1 MKPRFDRKDRAV
13 SEIIGTI
20 LIFGIVIIMFTTFI
34 TVYIPDIGARNDS
47 AFQSGTQNSLQA
59 FSSQLLSTNTI
70 NGTHVSYSIP
80 MGIQSAFFNPS
91 TSSILGY
98 SNSTFSMSLAYNLS
112 IGVQFTGAPPPSLAK
127 YKSAANISVGKNP
140 TGAAFDPVNDQMF
153 ILNSNYTGLLS
164 AMTNYY
170 YNQANIKAWSNSAT
184 AGPWH
189 PPAGML
195 PNGTLSV
202 VAAQNNSVLAN
213 ISLVGYPTG
222 IAFDPQDNLLFVS
235 EANISSLPASVLDGN
250 ATIHYKLHDLVS
262 TTSSTIFRSGFV
274 QVFNGTTF
282 QTSKLF
288 KFASVPIDLTYVS
301 DLNQVYVSTDYANN
315 NSSSQGILGKTGN
328 THYNYYSYSGGET
341 VIIGG
346 GKTPTIENSLV
357 VAPIGGITAPS
368 GIFYDPAN
376 GYVYLQLV
384 KYLPNLQK
392 QSTNGKYKFTLNTTG
407 VPMEILNPLT
417 SSILSQTIDVTSS
430 WSLAFD
436 LSNGNI
442 YSTNSS
448 YYANNTPQGKSVSV
462 VDGANGTVSTM
473 NHVFY
478 APTSLVYDP
487 ANHFFYIANYNSSTI
502 SIVNGLNG
510 SFVSDVPGYNV
521 GPTGQNVSMGP
532 GNGFTAMAVDSIDRE
547 IFVANYLTDTVSV
560 IPDHTAIQ
568 SSTFSS
574 LFHFKSTDTLYSNG
588 SIYDTG
594 STSFVQPVSYAIE
607 NGYVIQQGTSSGS
620 TTGLPITFNLSGTLP
635 SFSATMVNLRGYNQS
650 IVQASSYLLSGD
662 IQKFNSPYFKVGQS
676 LSLSE
681 GVTTY
686 TAKVTGI
693 ALRDLTVTIT
703 SGMIASW
710 NYSLFQHYSGK
721 TLGFTSSPSGSWKF
735 ANLPLSAFVSG
746 NTITINLLKI
756 MRLDSVGYRYY
767 DASVNL

>member
-1 MKPRFDRKDRAV
+1 MKPRFDKKDSAV

-20 LIFGIVIIMFTTFI
+20 LIFGIIIVLFTTFI
-34 TVYIPDIGARNDS
+34 TVYIPEIGTRNDS
-47 AFQSGTQNSLQA
+47 AFQTGTQNSLQA

-91 TSSILGY
+91 TSSVLGY
-98 SNSTFSMSLAYNLS
+98 SNSSFSMSLSYNLS
-112 IGVQFTGAPPPSLAK
+112 IGIQFTGAPPPSLAK
-127 YKSAANISVGKNP
+127 YKSAANISVGRNP
-140 TGAAFDPVNDQMF
+140 TGVAFDSVNDQMF
-153 ILNSNYTGLLS
+153 ILNSNYTGLLN
-164 AMTNYY
+164 AMTSYY
-170 YNQANIKAWSNSAT
+170 YNQSNIKAWSNSPSS
-184 AGPWH
+184 GPWH

-195 PNGTLSV
+195 PNGTLTV
-202 VAAQNNSVLAN
+202 VAAQNNTVLSN
-213 ISLVGYPTG
+213 VSLVGYPTG
-222 IAFDPQDNLLFVS
+222 IAFDPKDNLLFVS
-235 EANISSLPASVLDGN
+235 EANVSSLPASVLDGN
-250 ATIHYKLHDLVS
+250 ATIHYKQHDLVS

-274 QVFNGTTF
+274 QVFNGSTF
-282 QTSKLF
+282 KQDKIF
-288 KFASVPIDLTYVS
+288 RFASVPIDLTYVS

-315 NSSSQGILGKTGN
+315 NSSSQGVLSKQGN
-328 THYNYYSYSGGET
+328 AHYNYYSYSGGET

-346 GKTPTIENSLV
+346 GKTPTIENAMV
-357 VAPIGGITAPS
+357 VAQIGGITAPS

-392 QSTNGKYKFTLNTTG
+392 QATNGKYKFTLNTTG
-407 VPMEILNPLT
+407 VPMEVLNPLT
-417 SSILSQTIDVTSS
+417 SSILSQRLDVTSS

-436 LSNGNI
+436 LSDGDI

-448 YYANNTPQGKSVSV
+448 YFANNTPSGKSVSV
-462 VDGANGTVSTM
+462 VDGANGTVSKL
-473 NHVFY
+473 NHTFY

-487 ANHFFYIANYNSSTI
+487 ANHFFYIANYNTSTV

-510 SFVSDVPGYNV
+510 TFVGDVPGYNINAA
-521 GPTGQNVSMGP
+521 GQNVSMGP

-594 STSFVQPVSYAIE
+594 STSFMQPVTYAIE
-607 NGYVIQQGTSSGS
+607 NGYVVQQGTTSGS

-635 SFSATMVNLRGYNQS
+635 TFSATMVNLNGYNQS
-650 IVQASSYLLSGD
+650 IVQTSSYLLSGN
-662 IQKFNSPYFKVGQS
+662 INKFVSPYFKDGQS
-676 LSLSE
+676 LSLSQ
-681 GVTTY
+681 GTTQY

-693 ALRDLTVTIT
+693 ALRDLTMTIT
-703 SGMIASW
+703 SDMIASW
-710 NYSLFQHYSGK
+710 NYSLYEHFNGNIHAFNSTPG
-721 TLGFTSSPSGSWKF
+721 GSWKF
-735 ANLPLSAFVSG
+735 SNLPLTAFVSG
-746 NTITINLLKI
+746 DTLTINLLKV
-756 MRLDSVGYRYY
+756 MKLNSVGYRYY